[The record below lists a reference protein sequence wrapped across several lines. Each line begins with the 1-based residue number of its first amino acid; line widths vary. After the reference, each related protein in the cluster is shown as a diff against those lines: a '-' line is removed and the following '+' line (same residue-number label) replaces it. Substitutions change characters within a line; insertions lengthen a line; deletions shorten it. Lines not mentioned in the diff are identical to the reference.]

1 MRLSGSRGSNL
12 TRTGAHALVAI
23 SFSTTAVQTT
33 LGSRGRIG
41 TGSGVRAGFDP
52 VWSTANR
59 CFDGDARRKSQAIHL
74 VWPLAPPLSKGI
86 DRFLTGYPCHSPT
99 RCPLCVKPGWGHAP
113 CPCACPHLGA
123 EAGGRPQRERGSP
136 SVRECATVCC
146 QNEFPSH
153 PLPRARAP
161 QGVPMRTRGSF
172 CSMSSPLAGADT
184 CQLGSICARV
194 CCVSVAGMDPP
205 INFVRR
211 KCTVSL
217 HR

>member
-33 LGSRGRIG
+33 LGSHGRIG

-74 VWPLAPPLSKGI
+74 VWPLAPPLCKGSRQVF
-86 DRFLTGYPCHSPT
+86 DSGPLPFANALSALRKTWTGT
-99 RCPLCVKPGWGHAP
+99 RTMSLCV
-113 CPCACPHLGA
+113 CPSRS
-123 EAGGRPQRERGSP
+123 GGRRPTTARTRGIS
-136 SVRECATVCC
+136 SVCAKAFTVCF

-153 PLPRARAP
+153 PL
-161 QGVPMRTRGSF
+161 S
-172 CSMSSPLAGADT
+172 
-184 CQLGSICARV
+184 
-194 CCVSVAGMDPP
+194 
-205 INFVRR
+205 
-211 KCTVSL
+211 
-217 HR
+217 